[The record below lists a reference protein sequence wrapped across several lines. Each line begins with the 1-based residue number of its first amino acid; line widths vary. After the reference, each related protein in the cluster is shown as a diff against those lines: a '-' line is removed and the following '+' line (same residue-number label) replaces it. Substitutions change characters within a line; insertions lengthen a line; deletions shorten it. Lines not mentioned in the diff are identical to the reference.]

1 MTTYLTK
8 GGIILTY
15 SPLWQGWYGTGVEK
29 KVGGFVSIVR
39 KQKVNVGAQLCLLFM
54 LPETSAHEMVFP
66 TFRVG
71 LLTSVSLV

>member
-1 MTTYLTK
+1 MA
-8 GGIILTY
+8 Y
-15 SPLWQGWYGTGVEK
+15 SPLWQGWYGDRGRKK

-39 KQKVNVGAQLCLLFM
+39 KQRVNAGAQLCLLFM
-54 LPETSAHEMVFP
+54 LPETSAHGMVFP